1 VLVGGF
7 LAVVWIGDALVGGGG
22 AVGGGAGVGWFAP
35 FSLLLLLKLSVC
47 YDCCCCGE

>member
-1 VLVGGF
+1 MLVGGF

-35 FSLLLLLKLSVC
+35 FSLLLLKLSVC
-47 YDCCCCGE
+47 YDCCCGE

>member
-7 LAVVWIGDALVGGGG
+7 LTVVWVGDALVGGGG
-22 AVGGGAGVGWFAP
+22 AVGGGAGVGWFGP
-35 FSLLLLLKLSVC
+35 FGLLLKLSVC